1 VTSYASHREENA
13 IDEADRTASDAG
25 HMAVKAIRNSA
36 KAIIIAGEHL
46 LAIKQYDAEGDW
58 YTLPGGGQYPGETL
72 TDALQRECL
81 EELGV
86 GVKVGLLRHIREYIG
101 ANHEFAD
108 EDADAHQVEF
118 VFECALL
125 GDLFNAQPVL
135 PDERQ
140 VGIAWLPLA
149 DLCSYRLYPLDLRP
163 LLVHGINPDAPIYL
177 GDVN

>member
-1 VTSYASHREENA
+1 MTSYTSHREEHTA
-13 IDEADRTASDAG
+13 GEPDR
-25 HMAVKAIRNSA
+25 MAVDGGSMAIKAVRNSA

-58 YTLPGGGQYPGETL
+58 YTLPGGGQQPGETL
-72 TDALQRECL
+72 TGALQRECL

-86 GVKVGLLRHIREYIG
+86 GVKVGPLRHIREYIG
-101 ANHEFAD
+101 ANHEFAA

-118 VFECALL
+118 MFECALL
-125 GDLFNAQPVL
+125 GDPFCAQPIL

-140 VGIAWLPLA
+140 VGIAWLSLA
-149 DLCSYRLYPLDLRP
+149 GLCSYRLYPLELRP
-163 LLVHGINPDAPIYL
+163 LLARGIDPEASIYL

>member
-1 VTSYASHREENA
+1 MTSFASHREENG
-13 IDEADRTASDAG
+13 ADRFDRMVSDAG
-25 HMAVKAIRNSA
+25 LAAVKAIRNSA
-36 KAIIIAGEHL
+36 KAIIIDGGCL

-58 YTLPGGGQYPGETL
+58 YTLPGGGQHPGETL
-72 TDALQRECL
+72 TDALRRECL

-86 GVKVGLLRHIREYIG
+86 GVEVGLLRHIREYIG
-101 ANHEFAD
+101 ANHEFAT

-118 VFECALL
+118 MFECALL
-125 GDLFNAQPVL
+125 GDPFSAQPVL

-163 LLVHGINPDAPIYL
+163 LLVHGVDPEASIYL